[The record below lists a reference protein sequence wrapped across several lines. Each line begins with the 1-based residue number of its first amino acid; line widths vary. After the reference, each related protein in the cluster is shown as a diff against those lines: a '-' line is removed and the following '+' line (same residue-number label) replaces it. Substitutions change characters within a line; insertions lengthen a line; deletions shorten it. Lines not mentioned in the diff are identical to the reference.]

1 MSDARQ
7 PTDAADPAEVRPSAV
22 DQAFLELERPGL
34 PPLHIGWAVE
44 LEGPAPSA
52 PLMRA
57 VLAGAIGAA
66 PPLTRRLARDPLTGG
81 LRWVDDAW
89 LDLAAHVDTLHV
101 RSLDARSE
109 IDALITRLFAEQL
122 PRDRP
127 LWRIQAVTDGAATL
141 MSGQLHHV
149 IADGIGSVELALALV
164 GGILSD
170 QVPAAPALPAPSL
183 LEGVSEELAG
193 LARTLSDVG
202 GLSALATGAKA
213 YVERRRSSDQ
223 EPWDGPRTVARA
235 RIPLQPLR
243 EGVRSH
249 GGTVTAALVV
259 AVARALRDTGI
270 IDPQHSEAFVPLN
283 ARREGHSSANPVSVI
298 YAPLPATGDPLLG
311 LREVVAALKRSRRQ
325 AQELAD
331 LSTRLDDLPA
341 AVRGTLTRQLS
352 GQFLAPVIVSSVPGP
367 PEPVEILGRT
377 VTGAW
382 GWAPS
387 PAGQPVA
394 LTAVSYAGSL
404 HLTLVGDTAALIDP
418 AETLQRILTELSP
431 FLAA

>member
-1 MSDARQ
+1 MTGPAHERASDA
-7 PTDAADPAEVRPSAV
+7 AADTRPSAV
-22 DQAFLELERPGL
+22 DQAFLELEQPGL

-66 PPLTRRLARDPLTGG
+66 PQLTRRLARDPLTGG
-81 LRWVDDAW
+81 LRWLDDPW
-89 LDLAAHVDTLHV
+89 LDLAAHVDTLRV
-101 RSLDARSE
+101 PQLSDGAAV
-109 IDALITRLFAEQL
+109 DALITRLFGELLA
-122 PRDRP
+122 RDRP
-127 LWRIQAVTDGAATL
+127 LWRIQALTDGEATL

-170 QVPAAPALPAPSL
+170 QVPLAPPLPAPRL
-183 LEGVSEELAG
+183 LDGVAAELAG
-193 LARTLSDVG
+193 AARTLSDVS

-213 YVERRRSSDQ
+213 YAERGRNTGAD
-223 EPWDGPRTVARA
+223 PWDGPRAVARTRVPLEALRTGA
-235 RIPLQPLR
+235 RAQ
-243 EGVRSH
+243 

-283 ARREGHSSANPVSVI
+283 ARRAGHQSANPVSVI
-298 YAPLPATGDPLLG
+298 YAPLPATGDPILG
-311 LREVVAALKRSRRQ
+311 MREVVAALKRSRQR

-331 LSTRLDDLPA
+331 LSTRLDDLPS

-367 PEPVEILGRT
+367 PEPVDILGRR

-394 LTAVSYAGSL
+394 LSAVSYAGSL
-404 HLTLVGDTAALIDP
+404 HLTLVGDRDALIDP
-418 AETLQRILTELSP
+418 AATLTRIVDELAVFATP
-431 FLAA
+431 